1 MILLAAKNLGNRLHK
16 SVVGALDLLVVVL
29 LLSVSLHIEG
39 TAPPLLE
46 AAYCSQRR
54 DQLFGVAQVL
64 IRSTAVTEAVEAV
77 EAVEATLKDFVN
89 LCPVLC

>member
-1 MILLAAKNLGNRLHK
+1 M
-16 SVVGALDLLVVVL
+16 VVL

-39 TAPPLLE
+39 AAPPLLE

-64 IRSTAVTEAVEAV
+64 IRSTAVAEAVEAV
-77 EAVEATLKDFVN
+77 EAVEATLKVFVN
-89 LCPVLC
+89 LCPVLYKFLTWSFLDKNF

>member
-1 MILLAAKNLGNRLHK
+1 M
-16 SVVGALDLLVVVL
+16 VVL

-39 TAPPLLE
+39 AAPPLLE

-77 EAVEATLKDFVN
+77 EATLKVFVIFS
-89 LCPVLC
+89 PVLCEFLT

>member
-1 MILLAAKNLGNRLHK
+1 M
-16 SVVGALDLLVVVL
+16 VL

-39 TAPPLLE
+39 AAPPLLE

-64 IRSTAVTEAVEAV
+64 IRSTVAEL
-77 EAVEATLKDFVN
+77 EAVEATGFDVVVESYVN
-89 LCPVLC
+89 RVVEFQGHLDKILLRGRSQFTFTN

>member
-1 MILLAAKNLGNRLHK
+1 MLPITFIYF
-16 SVVGALDLLVVVL
+16 ALDLLVVVL

-39 TAPPLLE
+39 AAPPLLE

-64 IRSTAVTEAVEAV
+64 IRSTAVAEAV
-77 EAVEATLKDFVN
+77 EAVEATLKVFVN
-89 LCPVLC
+89 LCPVLYKFLTWSFLDKNF

>member
-1 MILLAAKNLGNRLHK
+1 M
-16 SVVGALDLLVVVL
+16 DLLVVVL

-39 TAPPLLE
+39 AAPPLLE

-77 EAVEATLKDFVN
+77 EATLKDFMIFS
-89 LCPVLC
+89 LVLCEFLRWSFL

>member
-1 MILLAAKNLGNRLHK
+1 M
-16 SVVGALDLLVVVL
+16 DLLVVVL

-39 TAPPLLE
+39 AAPPLLE

-77 EAVEATLKDFVN
+77 EATLKLFVN
-89 LCPVLC
+89 LCPVLCKFLTCRSFLDKNF